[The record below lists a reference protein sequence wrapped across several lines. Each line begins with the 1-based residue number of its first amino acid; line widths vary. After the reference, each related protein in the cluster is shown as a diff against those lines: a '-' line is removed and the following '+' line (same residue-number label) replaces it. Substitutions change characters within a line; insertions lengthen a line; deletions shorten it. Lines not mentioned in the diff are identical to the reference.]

1 MWTELLILSCIRFCY
16 TFFLCWTKTVPS
28 RILSATKKLYIFL
41 NILIK
46 IIIQFFECK
55 SLKEFSSLEQ
65 YQYAEGFQSLHTSV
79 KLRCA
84 ACLSLQIL
92 SFEY

>member
-1 MWTELLILSCIRFCY
+1 MLNKKCTEPYRVRCIEAIYFY
-16 TFFLCWTKTVPS
+16 T
-28 RILSATKKLYIFL
+28 R
-41 NILIK
+41 IK
-46 IIIQFFECK
+46 IILQFFECK

-65 YQYAEGFQSLHTSV
+65 YQYAEGFQSLHTIV
-79 KLRCA
+79 KLRCV

>member
-1 MWTELLILSCIRFCY
+1 M
-16 TFFLCWTKTVPS
+16 
-28 RILSATKKLYIFL
+28 
-41 NILIK
+41 
-46 IIIQFFECK
+46 
-55 SLKEFSSLEQ
+55 KEFSSLEQ